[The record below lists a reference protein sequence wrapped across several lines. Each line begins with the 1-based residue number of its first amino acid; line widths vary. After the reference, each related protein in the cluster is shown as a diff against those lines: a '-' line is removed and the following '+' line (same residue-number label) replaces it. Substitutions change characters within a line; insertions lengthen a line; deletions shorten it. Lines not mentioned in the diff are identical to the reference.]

1 MKWSLN
7 EALLGFPKPTSCVKL
22 TTFTADPYQ
31 PEKSHANRSE
41 THQAIPILSEPES
54 EPKTD
59 HLLCLSQREAL
70 MLFGLLQA
78 ALRHETTR
86 QTLLSEGEY
95 QQFHRELSHNLA
107 RALARD
113 DARPVRA

>member
-1 MKWSLN
+1 
-7 EALLGFPKPTSCVKL
+7 VKL

-41 THQAIPILSEPES
+41 THPAIPIVS

-86 QTLLSEGEY
+86 KTLLSEGEY

>member
-7 EALLGFPKPTSCVKL
+7 EALLGFPKLTSCVKL

-41 THQAIPILSEPES
+41 THPVIPIVS